1 MWVAQTQILMRRE
14 MIKKKVSN
22 IVIIVMCCSLLPL
35 SACNGEIKNPGDFV
49 IACPFDIASLDPAYV
64 YDAESAG
71 QILNIYDTLIEF
83 DGNSTTE
90 FVPSLATEWTISE
103 DGKTYRF
110 KIRDGVTFHNG
121 NPLTPEDVEYSFE
134 RGMVQDY
141 ALGPQWMFFEPLFGL
156 GNYSSRTEDG
166 LIPLE
171 ELESKV
177 EVDGQWVQFNLATP
191 YEPFLQILAS
201 SWGSIVDM
209 DWCIQNGDWNGTPES
224 YEALNNP
231 VPGGSPIHS
240 IANGSGPFQLELWEP
255 AIGITLVRNDNYWGE
270 PARFERVFTKIVDE
284 WGTRSLM
291 LQAGDADCVL
301 APNEAIQDIKE
312 MPGILVYEDEPA
324 LLNQALFF
332 QFDIDATSTLIG
344 SGQLDGNGIPT
355 DFFTDIDVRKGFAYA
370 FDWDTYIEDA
380 MAGYGEQ
387 ISSPIVEGIPYYK
400 PDWPSYE
407 LDLAQAEE
415 HLRAAWDGLLWEK
428 GFQMT
433 LVYAAGDITGKIAC
447 EVLQYNLYQINPL
460 FRINI
465 QLMGW
470 PAILSE
476 MTLGRLAMYSNGWT
490 ADYAD
495 PHNFVFP
502 YMHSQGA
509 FAQAQ
514 RYGNEAV
521 DDLIEQA
528 ISSNNHSE
536 RQILYD
542 QIAELYYEEVPSIM
556 IDQVLGVYV
565 FRDWI
570 QGFVY
575 NPMRPVYS
583 MYAYYLS
590 KG

>member
-1 MWVAQTQILMRRE
+1 MMKRKLAT
-14 MIKKKVSN
+14 
-22 IVIIVMCCSLLPL
+22 IVIIITCLSLLPL
-35 SACNGEIKNPGDFV
+35 FACNDEIKNPGTFV
-49 IACPFDIASLDPAYV
+49 IASAFDIASLDPAYA
-64 YDAESAG
+64 YDSISAG
-71 QILNIYDTLIEF
+71 QIQNIYDTLIEF
-83 DGNSTTE
+83 DGNSTSE

-110 KIRDGVTFHNG
+110 KIRDGVTFNNG

-156 GNYSSRTEDG
+156 GTYTSRTEDG

-171 ELESKV
+171 EIKSKV

-209 DWCIQNGDWNGTPES
+209 DWCIQNGDWNGTEES
-224 YEALNNP
+224 YEALNSP
-231 VPGGSPIHS
+231 APGGSPINS
-240 IANGSGPFQLELWEP
+240 IACGTGPYQLELWEP
-255 AIGITLVRNDNYWGE
+255 GIGTRLIRNDDYWGE
-270 PARFERVFTKIVDE
+270 PASFERVVTQIIDE
-284 WGTRSLM
+284 WGTRKLM
-291 LQAGDADCVL
+291 LQLGDVDCATV
-301 APNEAIQDIKE
+301 PPEGIPQVKE
-312 MPGILVYEDEPA
+312 MSGILVYEDLPT
-324 LLNQALFF
+324 LMNQALFF
-332 QFDIDATSTLIG
+332 QFDIDPTSTLIG
-344 SGQLDGNGIPT
+344 SGQLDGNGIPA
-355 DFFTDIDVRKGFAYA
+355 DFFGDVDVRKGFAYA
-370 FDWDTYIEDA
+370 FDWDTYIDDA

-387 ISSPIVEGIPYYK
+387 ISSPIVQGIPYYE
-400 PDWPSYE
+400 PDWPRYE

-415 HLRAAWDGLLWEK
+415 HLRAAWDGLLWEN

-433 LVYAAGDITGKIAC
+433 LVHASGDIAGKIAC
-447 EVLQYNLYQINPL
+447 EILQNNLFEINPL
-460 FRINI
+460 FRISI
-465 QLMGW
+465 QLMAW
-470 PAILSE
+470 PTMLDE
-476 MTLGRLAMYSNGWT
+476 MALGRLPMYVNGWT
-490 ADYAD
+490 ADYPD

-502 YMHSQGA
+502 YMHSEGL

-514 RYGNEAV
+514 GYSDAV
-521 DDLIEQA
+521 VDGLIEQA

-536 RQILYD
+536 RQVLYD
-542 QIAELYYEEVPSIM
+542 QLAGLYFDEVPSVM
-556 IDQVLGVYV
+556 IGQQLGVYF

-575 NPMRPVYS
+575 NPIRSVYE